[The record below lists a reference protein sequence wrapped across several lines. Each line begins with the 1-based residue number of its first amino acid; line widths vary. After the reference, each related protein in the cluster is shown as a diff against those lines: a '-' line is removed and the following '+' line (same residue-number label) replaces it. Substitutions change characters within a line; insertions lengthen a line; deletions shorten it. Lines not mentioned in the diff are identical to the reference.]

1 MLGLIVRRAFWLAY
15 DRLGRLVL
23 LNIIWFLLA
32 FSPALP
38 LVKRIAHLPLLPA
51 LVILSFYLVYL
62 GLLCAGV
69 FHSLMFM
76 EEEKEVNFLRL
87 FFRGIYRSC
96 RGGVLLLV
104 LDVVILLL
112 LVHGVTF
119 YLQRMPGWSGKLLA
133 GVVIWM
139 TIFWL
144 TAQQYFL
151 PVVSMAGD
159 RLGKALK
166 RSFSLALD
174 NFFLSLALVIF
185 ALSYV
190 FLCALPWG
198 IGLMIFGASGL
209 AAIYRA
215 AGEILF
221 LKYDLSFHP
230 LISLEE
236 MRRNERETKN
246 RGLRNFFRPWE

>member
-1 MLGLIVRRAFWLAY
+1 MLGLIVRRAFWIGY

-23 LNIIWFLLA
+23 LNIIWFLFA
-32 FSPALP
+32 FAPVLP
-38 LVKRIAHLPLLPA
+38 LMKRVAHLPLLPA
-51 LVILSFYLVYL
+51 LVFFSLYLVYL

-76 EEEKEVNFLRL
+76 DEEDVNFLRL
-87 FFRGIYRSC
+87 FSRGIYRSW
-96 RGGVLLLV
+96 RAGLPLLV
-104 LDVVILLL
+104 LNVVILIL
-112 LVHGVTF
+112 LVHGAVF
-119 YLQRMPGWSGKLLA
+119 YLQRMPGWPGRLLA
-133 GVVIWM
+133 GVVLWM

-144 TAQQYFL
+144 AAQQYFL
-151 PVVSMAGD
+151 PVASMGGD
-159 RLGKALK
+159 RLGRALK

-174 NFFLSLALVIF
+174 NFFLSLALMIF

-198 IGLMIFGASGL
+198 VGLMIFGASGL

-215 AGEILF
+215 AGELLF
-221 LKYDLSFHP
+221 LEYDLSFHP

-236 MRRNERETKN
+236 MRRSERENQK